1 MYSIENF
8 DKLENGTINRS
19 EIAKRTILSNL
30 KTINKDTLARL
41 CSAINYGLYEFAI
54 YGQKVN
60 NITYF
65 ELKQEV
71 KKDWKI
77 VQCTKIPTKI

>member
-1 MYSIENF
+1 MYSIQNF
-8 DKLENGTINRS
+8 DTLAAGTINRS

-30 KTINKDTLARL
+30 KTIDKETLARL
-41 CSAINYGLYEFAI
+41 CSAINAGLYEFVI

-71 KKDWKI
+71 KDRLI
-77 VQCTKIPTKI
+77 DCPMY

>member
-1 MYSIENF
+1 MYTIENF
-8 DKLENGTINRS
+8 FSLPKETINKS

-30 KTINKDTLARL
+30 KTINKDNLSSL
-41 CSAINYGLYEFAI
+41 CSFINYGLYEFVI

-65 ELKQEV
+65 ELKQNV
-71 KKDWKI
+71 KDRL
-77 VQCTKIPTKI
+77 VDCPMY